1 MDAQE
6 VPALAIEDELVLIC
20 IHGAKHFWERLL
32 WIADVAALVER
43 QKDTDWKRTFESAK
57 AVGAKTM
64 VRASLRLAHELL
76 KAPLADKVQEQVMG
90 DGAAGKLAA
99 QSLKWLVPGSEAA
112 PGIFDR
118 AQFRL
123 RMHGDWMAAPGYLL
137 RLTFSPTEEDWG
149 AEQKGPAR
157 RALEALRR
165 PFRLARKYRQGDS

>member
-32 WIADVAALVER
+32 WIADVATLVER
-43 QKDTDWKRTFESAK
+43 QRNMDWKRVFESAK
-57 AVGAKTM
+57 AVGAETM
-64 VRASLRLAHELL
+64 MRTTLRLAHELL
-76 KAPLADKVQEQVMG
+76 RAPLPEKVREQVMG
-90 DGAAGKLAA
+90 DVSASELAA
-99 QSLKWLVPGSEAA
+99 QSLKWLVPGSQAV
-112 PGIFDR
+112 PGILDR
-118 AQFRL
+118 ALFRL
-123 RMHGDWMAAPGYLL
+123 RMRGDWMAAPGYVL

-149 AEQKGPAR
+149 AEHKGPAR